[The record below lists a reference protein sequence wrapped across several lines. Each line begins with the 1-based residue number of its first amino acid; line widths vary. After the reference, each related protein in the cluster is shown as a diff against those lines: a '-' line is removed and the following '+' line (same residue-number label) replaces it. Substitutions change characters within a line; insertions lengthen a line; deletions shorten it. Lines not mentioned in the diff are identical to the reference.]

1 MTLAP
6 CRVAGFP
13 LVRAYEPTGRPAKIQ
28 IERRMFA
35 DDRIYAYT
43 VMPGSAV
50 FFALYGNP
58 PHGEY
63 DRSCVGI
70 GQVDIV
76 LPGDTRAIDVTLAS
90 GTCGGKLTVSQIFP
104 VAELAH

>member
-1 MTLAP
+1 
-6 CRVAGFP
+6 
-13 LVRAYEPTGRPAKIQ
+13 
-28 IERRMFA
+28 MFA

-43 VMPGSAV
+43 VTPGAAL

-58 PHGEY
+58 PRGEF
-63 DRSCVGI
+63 DRTCIGI

-76 LPGDTRAIDVTLAS
+76 LPGDSRAIDVTLAS

-104 VAELAH
+104 VGELAD